1 MKHARNAGPDLAFRL
16 SRRVVTA
23 VADDMSTT
31 QRVGAG
37 VVAALVAISP
47 FGAWSEVEA
56 QADPLTAGT
65 PVEVGPFEVTVVRA
79 ATADELGHLVP
90 QPGNRMLAVVAD
102 VTNTGDVPEYGVTL
116 SSAVPAPRDA
126 GIVPEEPL
134 TGLGADS
141 ATDGGAGAA
150 TDEEVDPSADPSPGA
165 SPGEPGASDEPQLP
179 SATIVNIEDGTSI
192 SILNPGVTHRVAL
205 IWEQSGA
212 WSGTELPL
220 ELVELEWVEEDP
232 LGLDDGHWFPN
243 EIAFQGQIPVE
254 PATPEAGT
262 PEAGAPEPA
271 TPGAPEAGAD
281 EQDTSAEAEQR

>member
-16 SRRVVTA
+16 GRRVVTA

-56 QADPLTAGT
+56 QADPLAAGT
-65 PVEVGPFEVTVVRA
+65 PVEVGPFEVTVEKA

-90 QPGNRMLAVVAD
+90 QPGNHMLAVVAN

-116 SSAVPAPRDA
+116 SKAIPAPQNA

-134 TGLGADS
+134 EDLGADAGTVTGDPAVPGGDASSS
-141 ATDGGAGAA
+141 A
-150 TDEEVDPSADPSPGA
+150 EPSASHP
-165 SPGEPGASDEPQLP
+165 PGEPEDLKLP
-179 SATIVNIEDGTSI
+179 SATIVNIEDGTSM

-205 IWEQSGA
+205 IWEQSGT

-220 ELVELEWVEEDP
+220 EVVELEWVEEDP
-232 LGLDDGHWFPN
+232 LGLDDGHWFAN
-243 EIAFQGQIPVE
+243 EVAFQGQVPVQ
-254 PATPEAGT
+254 PARQADDDE
-262 PEAGAPEPA
+262 GAS
-271 TPGAPEAGAD
+271 T
-281 EQDTSAEAEQR
+281 EAEQQ

>member
-16 SRRVVTA
+16 GRRVITA

-116 SSAVPAPRDA
+116 SSAVPAPQGA

-134 TGLGADS
+134 TGLGADP
-141 ATDGGAGAA
+141 ATDSGAGAA
-150 TDEEVDPSADPSPGA
+150 PDGEAGPPAEPSPAA
-165 SPGEPGASDEPQLP
+165 SPGEPGASEEPELP

-205 IWEQSGA
+205 IWEQSGT

-232 LGLDDGHWFPN
+232 LGLDDGHWFAN
-243 EIAFQGQIPVE
+243 EIAFQGQIPVQ
-254 PATPEAGT
+254 PATPDAD
-262 PEAGAPEPA
+262 
-271 TPGAPEAGAD
+271 AD
-281 EQDTSAEAEQR
+281 EQGASSEAGQQ